1 MLCDRAMA
9 GQKFFHGLTEAMIN
23 RASDRPDRQKSS
35 FYWPDEYLQDPEEI
49 YKTSSRRQ
57 STASSIRSTPTQECA
72 SPASE
77 YESADILKQ
86 RHKSN
91 AESHIAFY
99 DECDSSFS
107 EIERDRQREKLRI
120 AQFLR
125 EQSDDVSEMAKTRR
139 QNTLKSRIQ
148 FYDFNEPGERS
159 PPKASSPT
167 KPYTNGYHPPQTPEH
182 GDPPRYSP
190 VSNGGGADRYRRQLS
205 SPGGSSEYHYSAR
218 YTGSYDDFEDDDR
231 SYKSTEL
238 NFSPPGTPSGS
249 GDIPEHKRNS
259 QRHLRS
265 SINFCNG
272 VAVADDSSAPRKTVS
287 VREAAST
294 QRVGV
299 GLPNL

>member
-1 MLCDRAMA
+1 MA

-35 FYWPDEYLQDPEEI
+35 FYWPDEYMQEPEET

-57 STASSIRSTPTQECA
+57 STASSVVSTPTQGCA

-77 YESADILKQ
+77 YESADVLKQ
-86 RHKSN
+86 RHKNN
-91 AESHIAFY
+91 AESHISFY

-107 EIERDRQREKLRI
+107 EIARDRQREKLRI
-120 AQFLR
+120 EQFLR

-148 FYDFNEPGERS
+148 FYDFAEPGDRS
-159 PPKASSPT
+159 PPKSVSPT
-167 KPYTNGYHPPQTPEH
+167 KPFTNGHHPPQTPEQAE
-182 GDPPRYSP
+182 PSRYSP
-190 VSNGGGADRYRRQLS
+190 MSNGGGSVDRSRRQLS
-205 SPGGSSEYHYSAR
+205 SPGGSFEYHYSAR

-238 NFSPPGTPSGS
+238 NFSPPGTPSG
-249 GDIPEHKRNS
+249 DVPEHKRNS
-259 QRHLRS
+259 QRHLQS

-272 VAVADDSSAPRKTVS
+272 VAVADDDEAPRKTVS
-287 VREAAST
+287 VREAAAT

>member
-1 MLCDRAMA
+1 MA
-9 GQKFFHGLTEAMIN
+9 GQKFFHGLTEGMIN
-23 RASDRPDRQKSS
+23 RASGRPDRQKSS

-57 STASSIRSTPTQECA
+57 SAASSIMSTPTQECA

-77 YESADILKQ
+77 YESADVLKQ

-107 EIERDRQREKLRI
+107 EIKRDRQREKLRI
-120 AQFLR
+120 EQFLR

-148 FYDFNEPGERS
+148 FYDMDEPGDRS
-159 PPKASSPT
+159 PPKARSPI
-167 KPYTNGYHPPQTPEH
+167 KPYTNGYHTPQTPDH

-190 VSNGGGADRYRRQLS
+190 MSNGGADRLRRQLS

-218 YTGSYDDFEDDDR
+218 YTGSYEDFEEDDDRR

-238 NFSPPGTPSGS
+238 NFSPPGTPGGGGGGGS
-249 GDIPEHKRNS
+249 DVPEHKRIS

-272 VAVADDSSAPRKTVS
+272 VAVADDSSAPRKTAS
-287 VREAAST
+287 VRESAAA